1 MCIHQNEIREAVWSR
16 WKGCRGLGGSVW
28 GRWEGFR
35 VMGGSVEVG
44 GVQRAG
50 RQCGGGGRGAGGWET
65 SEGGCEGC
73 RGLVSCIPAWDGWG
87 MSEDPTQQGACGVR
101 RVATCYLLGAW
112 GLVSGAC
119 AAGSSWDRNPGRC
132 GIALGILGS
141 WGLLRSA
148 AQRIKE
154 PHSAYIDLVLEWRS
168 ELNRPCTQNGATRL
182 PMARNTYNIVLRLTR
197 QLKTKTSFG
206 RTDARTTII

>member
-16 WKGCRGLGGSVW
+16 WEGCRGL
-28 GRWEGFR
+28 
-35 VMGGSVEVG
+35 GGSVEVG
-44 GVQRAG
+44 GVQMAG

-154 PHSAYIDLVLEWRS
+154 PHSALTWS
-168 ELNRPCTQNGATRL
+168 WNGAASLIDPVHR
-182 PMARNTYNIVLRLTR
+182 MARRDSPWRAIH
-197 QLKTKTSFG
+197 
-206 RTDARTTII
+206 TILYCASQGN

>member
-1 MCIHQNEIREAVWSR
+1 M
-16 WKGCRGLGGSVW
+16 
-28 GRWEGFR
+28 
-35 VMGGSVEVG
+35 EVG

-50 RQCGGGGRGAGGWET
+50 RQCGGGRGAGGWET
-65 SEGGCEGC
+65 SEDGCEGC

-182 PMARNTYNIVLRLTR
+182 PMHGAQYIQYCIAPHKTR
-197 QLKTKTSFG
+197 QDKALKTKQ
-206 RTDARTTII
+206 D